1 MADLNRS
8 PEEFMSTTT
17 QTIVQIRDERAKRK
31 AEEARWT
38 RYRID
43 ANPPLWFTVLAL
55 FAAFYGILALAEYL
69 LGHPDALRSP
79 FGLLIFP
86 GAAILTFG
94 MRLLQRREK
103 AILRAIKDE
112 APELFEKLKEERLIR

>member
-1 MADLNRS
+1 
-8 PEEFMSTTT
+8 MSTTT
-17 QTIVQIRDERAKRK
+17 QTIVQIRDERAKRE

-38 RYRID
+38 RYRTD
-43 ANPPLWFTVLAL
+43 ANPPVWFTALAL
-55 FAAFYGILALAEYL
+55 FAAFYGILAFAEYL

-103 AILRAIKDE
+103 AILRAITDE